1 MWGDK
6 KPKFKFELTINELSN
21 IPHTSGTCYLKIDI
35 AEGNLS
41 GIMAS
46 IQHLKPF
53 SSGIE
58 DSESGSSTK
67 TSISQPASS
76 RSSRSISLRTSNFK
90 IHNFKCHFNL
100 QIACNLR
107 FPFKRKDNM
116 IGDKFLT
123 LRVYYAADKSS
134 KLEHP
139 VQLGVVKLNLA
150 EYLNFD
156 ESVTAKYLLQKSKIN
171 SILSL
176 TTRLKELPSDFDF
189 RTDLRID
196 EPKSGHGTPSSLLN
210 LSKSA
215 DLGSRSFNV
224 PQFQRKK
231 VFGGLEGVMNT
242 TSSLGTKQDVAT
254 SDDNKDKS
262 KEDSRVTDASE
273 DDKREDLGS
282 HSLENVMVDP
292 IIGNLYRRVLES
304 TWDPDLHSLLKL
316 SPAKV
321 VQDLF
326 STSDYNENME
336 KNMEFYRSLTASYEE
351 ESNKDKTGLLLESKV
366 RENLISW
373 SVSWV

>member
-1 MWGDK
+1 MWRAK

-21 IPHTSGTCYLKIDI
+21 IPHTSGTCFLKIDI
-35 AEGNLS
+35 ADGNLT

-53 SSGIE
+53 SSEIE
-58 DSESGSSTK
+58 DSDTGSSSK
-67 TSISQPASS
+67 ASVSQPVSS
-76 RSSRSISLRTSNFK
+76 HSSRSISLRTSNFK

-100 QIACNLR
+100 EIACNLR
-107 FPFKRKDNM
+107 FPLKRKDNM
-116 IGDKFLT
+116 IGDKYLT
-123 LRVYYAADKSS
+123 LRVFYAADKSS

-139 VQLGVVKLNLA
+139 VQLGMVKLNLS

-176 TTRLKELPSDFDF
+176 TTSLKELPSDFDF
-189 RTDLRID
+189 RTDLRIA
-196 EPKSGHGTPSSLLN
+196 EPKAGHGNPSSLLT

-215 DLGSRSFNV
+215 DMGSRSFNV

-242 TSSLGTKQDVAT
+242 PTSLGTKQDT
-254 SDDNKDKS
+254 TNDDSKEKQ
-262 KEDSRVTDASE
+262 KEDSRATKDLE
-273 DDKREDLGS
+273 DSKKEDLGS

-304 TWDPDLHSLLKL
+304 TWDPDLHALLKL
-316 SPAKV
+316 SPGKV

-326 STSDYNENME
+326 STSDHNENME
-336 KNMEFYRSLTASYEE
+336 KNMEFYRSLTASYDE
-351 ESNKDKTGLLLESKV
+351 ESNQDKTGLLLESKV
-366 RENLISW
+366 RDNLISW